1 MQEDLAN
8 KRHRFKRRLQNDK
21 DVFSIEMAVN
31 AYIIGHFEINHLSW
45 FKMCNL
51 VDQSKIVERYL
62 LNGEILKIDLVEIAN
77 KKGRNNN
84 RCGQYYCNF

>member
-1 MQEDLAN
+1 MI
-8 KRHRFKRRLQNDK
+8 K

-31 AYIIGHFEINHLSW
+31 AYIIGHFEINHLSR

-84 RCGQYYCNF
+84 RCGEYYCNF